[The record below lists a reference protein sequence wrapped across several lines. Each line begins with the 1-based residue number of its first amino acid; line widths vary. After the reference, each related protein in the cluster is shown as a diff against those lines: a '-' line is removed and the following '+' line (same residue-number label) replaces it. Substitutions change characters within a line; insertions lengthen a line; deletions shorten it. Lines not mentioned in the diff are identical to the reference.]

1 MTQPTPHWHRLALVA
16 TLTLVA
22 AVLALLPW
30 TTGSLLVE
38 LVGQPE
44 NTLYEVT
51 ADRSIVPVRPG
62 RRPDAAVYASIVV
75 AAVDEAT
82 RVATLRI
89 SGQRA
94 CTPTCPAEK
103 LVFFSVQDDAAQRR
117 ALPAS
122 ATLSVAQDVSLL
134 NGSVQLPVRGRPT
147 LYPFDTYQLWLAIV
161 GSVTEPDGTE
171 RPVRPD
177 DVDRNLQ
184 LTLQADLAHLNMA
197 VPTWIDPA
205 RVQAEA
211 DPVDFLYVFGLTFQ
225 RPFYLKA
232 LAVLL
237 VLLIAM
243 SGCLAVFMRPVH
255 DLFLGIGGVVLG
267 VWGVRAVIVQGTL
280 PYVTAVDLA
289 LSAVILLLL
298 LGLAVRAALHFHR
311 RSALH
316 LPWTRR
322 PR

>member
-1 MTQPTPHWHRLALVA
+1 M
-16 TLTLVA
+16 
-22 AVLALLPW
+22 
-30 TTGSLLVE
+30 
-38 LVGQPE
+38 GQPE

-51 ADRSIVPVRPG
+51 SDRVIIPVQSG

-75 AAVDEAT
+75 AGIDEAT
-82 RVATLRI
+82 RIASLRI

-94 CTPTCPAEK
+94 CTSTCPPER
-103 LVFFSVQDDAAQRR
+103 LMFFSVQDDAAQRR

-122 ATLSVAQDVSLL
+122 ATLNIAQDVRVF
-134 NGSVQLPVRGRPT
+134 NGTLQLPVRGQPS
-147 LYPFDTYQLWLAIV
+147 LYPFDTYRLWLAT
-161 GSVTEPDGTE
+161 GASVTDADGTE
-171 RPVRPD
+171 HMLGPGT
-177 DVDRNLQ
+177 VDRNLHV
-184 LTLQADLAHLNMA
+184 TLQSDLAHLNMG

-205 RVQAEA
+205 RVQAAA
-211 DPVDFLYVFGLTFQ
+211 DPVDFLYIFGLTFE

-243 SGCLAVFMRPVH
+243 SGCLAVFMRPIH
-255 DLFLGIGGVVLG
+255 DLFLGIGGVILG

-298 LGLAVRAALHFHR
+298 LGLAVRSALHFHR
-311 RSALH
+311 RSALQF
-316 LPWTRR
+316 PWTRR
-322 PR
+322 PH